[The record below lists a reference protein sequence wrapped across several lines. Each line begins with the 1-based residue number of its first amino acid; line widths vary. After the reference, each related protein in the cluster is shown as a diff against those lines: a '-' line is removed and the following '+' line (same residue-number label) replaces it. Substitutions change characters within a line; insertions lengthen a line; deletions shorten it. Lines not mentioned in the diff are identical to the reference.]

1 MRKFRRKN
9 KNSIIIILVLFI
21 SIGFAYLSSVLN
33 INSNI
38 TFMPQS
44 FSVYFDNVVIN
55 ENSSNLDEP
64 TLSNEDKTVSFQ
76 TTINEPSDFYEFTFD
91 VVNDGT
97 MDAAISEVL
106 KSGLTTEQ
114 EQYLSYTARY
124 YGDREIKVDDILHAG
139 YKEKII
145 VRVEYKYDVDEV
157 VSLGN
162 ISFTFGLNFI
172 KRDLQKD
179 YGEEVWSIDYTG
191 AEHEFTVKKTGKYKL
206 ETWGAQGADVNEEL
220 TGGYGGYSTGTI
232 SLTKNKTYYVNVGG
246 QGELCNNEI
255 KDGGYNGGG
264 GCSEKPEGNL
274 QSDAIYLFGAGG
286 GATHISSNSGLLK
299 DLESLKGTL
308 VNDKYYASSAIFI
321 VAAGG
326 GGAGKYI
333 NGADFRYGIGG
344 SGGGYI
350 GNNYIASLYQNLESW
365 VNAIPGTGA
374 TQIAGGTSL
383 NGDGDYEKGEYGTFG
398 QGGTFAPVIKTAAC
412 GGGGG
417 FYGGSGNRMIGGT
430 GGSGYIGNQNLTN
443 KIMYCYNC
451 QESTSET
458 DETHI
463 KTRGTSN
470 ISEEPLSNYAKIGN
484 GYVRITY
491 LGN

>member
-91 VVNDGT
+91 IVNDGT

-206 ETWGAQGADVNEEL
+206 ETWGAQGADATEEY

-264 GCSEKPEGNL
+264 GCTEKPVDSPET
-274 QSDAIYLFGAGG
+274 AIYLFGAGG
-286 GATHISSNSGLLK
+286 GATHISTKKGLLK
-299 DLESLKGTL
+299 DLESSKGTL
-308 VNDKYYASSAIFI
+308 INDLYYSSTVILI

-326 GGAGKYI
+326 GGGGKYS
-333 NGADFRYGIGG
+333 NYSDLRAGTGG

-350 GNNYIASLYQNLESW
+350 GNKNIVTLNNTEW
-365 VNAIPGTGA
+365 VDATRPTGA
-374 TQIAGGTSL
+374 TQISGGTML
-383 NGDGDYEKGEYGTFG
+383 NGESDYEKGEDGTFG
-398 QGGTFAPVIKTAAC
+398 QGGTAAEVIKTAAC

-417 FYGGSGNRMIGGT
+417 FYGGSGNRMVGGT

-451 QESTSET
+451 QESTSEA

-463 KTRGTSN
+463 KTRGTSD